1 MALTSENLKE
11 VYYQLAAL
19 VVDTDEAAWLFQ
31 QDLTAER
38 EREVAQRNE
47 IHQRE
52 TDARK
57 RRMLISD
64 FDRETKMLDKHMS
77 EMIARMAP
85 ESEEPWRPES
95 AVIGGEILFCEKR
108 FDAAKHMMEQAVESE
123 ADEAAIEGMKARGSE
138 AEAKFRQQLVQLK
151 SLSWRGKEGSDTS
164 SANSSQRSVV
174 TEPEADKFKNKK
186 IDYPRF
192 SGDVRQYLSFKR
204 DFDEIVKKTGRYTPQ
219 EISLI
224 LRNHCLQGQV
234 KNDYQNLT
242 DFKMIE
248 DRLDE
253 EYLDKERVVD
263 MVTQQLTEAR
273 PIKWDDYNG
282 FVDLVN
288 MVEMGHLDL
297 AAAGNSTTMS
307 NPMTVRLIESKCPD
321 WVIKALISAKE
332 TEPPDEG

>member
-95 AVIGGEILFCEKR
+95 AVIGG
-108 FDAAKHMMEQAVESE
+108 
-123 ADEAAIEGMKARGSE
+123 
-138 AEAKFRQQLVQLK
+138 
-151 SLSWRGKEGSDTS
+151 
-164 SANSSQRSVV
+164 
-174 TEPEADKFKNKK
+174 
-186 IDYPRF
+186 
-192 SGDVRQYLSFKR
+192 
-204 DFDEIVKKTGRYTPQ
+204 
-219 EISLI
+219 
-224 LRNHCLQGQV
+224 
-234 KNDYQNLT
+234 
-242 DFKMIE
+242 
-248 DRLDE
+248 
-253 EYLDKERVVD
+253 
-263 MVTQQLTEAR
+263 
-273 PIKWDDYNG
+273 
-282 FVDLVN
+282 
-288 MVEMGHLDL
+288 
-297 AAAGNSTTMS
+297 
-307 NPMTVRLIESKCPD
+307 
-321 WVIKALISAKE
+321 
-332 TEPPDEG
+332 